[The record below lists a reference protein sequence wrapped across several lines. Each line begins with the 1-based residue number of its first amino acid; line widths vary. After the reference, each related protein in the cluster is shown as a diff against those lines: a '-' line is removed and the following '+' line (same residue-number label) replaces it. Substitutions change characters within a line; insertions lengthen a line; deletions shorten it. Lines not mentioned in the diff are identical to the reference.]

1 VVERRLELRE
11 VHAHHAA
18 RGAHHLRGDLEP
30 AARPAAEVGYALA
43 RAQQPLALLDLEQLV
58 GGAGAV
64 ALALGAL
71 VEGILAVVGGYRVA
85 FARSAWP
92 TFAGS
97 LLLAGS
103 LRAPFDACSLVTG
116 LVA

>member
-1 VVERRLELRE
+1 VCDVERRLEPRE

-18 RGAHHLRGDLEP
+18 RGPHHLRGDLEP
-30 AARPAAEVGYALA
+30 AARPAAEVDHALA
-43 RAQQPLALLDLEQLV
+43 HAQQPLALLDLEQLV

-85 FARSAWP
+85 F
-92 TFAGS
+92 
-97 LLLAGS
+97 GS